1 MKKFVLI
8 SIAALGVFAAC
19 SKNEL
24 ISASSSDEQIKF
36 ETAVNKSTKALI
48 NGTAYATTNTFG
60 TVAYK
65 VNGADTQLYIPVSEV
80 SYTAGTPAYWS
91 TAAPYYWPKQG
102 TLTFYSYSPFSYQ
115 ETAGGEIAVA
125 ADENGLKFAD
135 YNVADHQLTDL
146 MTAEK
151 QSGLS
156 ASNAS
161 EAGLKDGVKTVFHH
175 KLAQVVAINFETVL
189 DGSLHDYANG
199 HTAATSSAA
208 STLEAGDKVF
218 IINKV
223 ELKNIKE
230 TATLTCNGVDAST
243 WGSYGTATPT
253 VAWHNNADSKAF
265 EAGKYDTTCDVN
277 GYRLVLPQTHEAGAQ
292 NIYFEYT
299 IRTYTDGTNYAEEK
313 LNYTAEFKALQESWE
328 QNKRYT
334 YTFKIG
340 LDRIYWVPSV
350 VDWVDET
357 VAGPTI

>member
-1 MKKFVLI
+1 MKKSVII
-8 SIAALGVFAAC
+8 SIAACSVLAAC

-24 ISASSSDEQIKF
+24 VSVSPADEQIKF

-48 NGTAYATTNTFG
+48 TGTTYATTNTFG

-65 VNGADTQLYIPVSEV
+65 VNGSDTQLYIPVSEV

-91 TAAPYYWPKQG
+91 TSAPYYWPKQG
-102 TLTFYSYSPFSYQ
+102 TLTFYSYSPYKFQ
-115 ETAGGEIAVA
+115 ETTDVVVPVA
-125 ADENGLKFAD
+125 ATEAGLKFEN

-151 QSGLS
+151 QSGLTG
-156 ASNAS
+156 SNAS
-161 EAGLKDGVKTVFHH
+161 ETGLKDGVKTVFHH

-189 DGSLHDYANG
+189 DGARHDYANG
-199 HTAATSSAA
+199 HTTS
-208 STLEAGDKVF
+208 TFVAGDKEF

-223 ELKNIKE
+223 ELRNIKE
-230 TATLTCNGVDAST
+230 TATLTDDGDAVST
-243 WGSYGTATPT
+243 WTNYAAATST
-253 VAWHNNADSKAF
+253 VAWHSNTANTAFNAG
-265 EAGKYDTTCDVN
+265 EYNTTCDVN
-277 GYRLVLPQTHEAGAQ
+277 GYRLVLPQIHEDAAQ
-292 NIYFEYT
+292 SIYFEYT
-299 IRTYTDGTNYAEEK
+299 IRTYTSNTAYAEEK
-313 LNYTAEFKALQESWE
+313 LNHTAEFKGLQTAWE

>member
-1 MKKFVLI
+1 MKKSFI
-8 SIAALGVFAAC
+8 ITIAACSVLAAC

-24 ISASSSDEQIKF
+24 VSVSPADEQIKF

-48 NGTAYATTNTFG
+48 TGTTYATTNTFG

-65 VNGADTQLYIPVSEV
+65 VNGSDIQLYIPVSEV

-91 TAAPYYWPKQG
+91 TSAPYYWPKQG
-102 TLTFYSYSPFSYQ
+102 TLTFYSYSPYEFQ
-115 ETAGGEIAVA
+115 ETSGGVVPVA
-125 ADENGLKFAD
+125 ATKDGLTFEN
-135 YNVADHQLTDL
+135 YNVAAHQETDL

-151 QSGLS
+151 QAGLTG
-156 ASNAS
+156 SNAS
-161 EAGLKDGVKTVFHH
+161 ETGLKEGVKTVFHH

-189 DGSLHDYANG
+189 DGAHHDYANG
-199 HTAATSSAA
+199 HTTS
-208 STLEAGDKVF
+208 TFVAGDKEF
-218 IINKV
+218 IITKV

-230 TATLTCNGVDAST
+230 TATLTDDGAAVST
-243 WGSYGTATPT
+243 WTNYDAATLT
-253 VAWHNNADSKAF
+253 VAWHSNTANTAFNA
-265 EAGKYDTTCDVN
+265 GVYDTTCDVN

-292 NIYFEYT
+292 SIYFEYT
-299 IRTYTDGTNYAEEK
+299 IRTYTSNTAYAEEN
-313 LNYTAEFKALQESWE
+313 LNYTAELESLQSAWE
-328 QNKRYT
+328 QNKKYT